1 MYQIV
6 RCPPIETVVVT
17 VTKHSDILD
26 FLGRYD
32 LGAPV
37 QHVDSLGSAGGFSGA
52 EFWRVQTPSEQ
63 WCLRKWPS
71 AHPSRDRLEWIHG
84 LLQHAWKEG
93 FTRLPLPLLDRQGAT
108 FTEQEGCFWEI
119 TPWLSGEV
127 VARFPAAPEQ
137 VVAAM
142 ESLAHFHEALVSF
155 PGTPRT
161 AQPSPGLIDRV
172 RLLQK
177 MNNSGLAEIS
187 GQLSSSSDR
196 QIMERATV
204 ILEMSRRRI
213 PPLLRE
219 LEKLTTI
226 NLSWQPCIRDIHCQ
240 HVLFVGSQVSGFI
253 DFGAMN
259 YDTVATD
266 VARLLGSMAR
276 DEPSVRQQ
284 GLDAYQRARPL
295 TVTEQGLVE
304 SFDQANVILSPLNW
318 LQWLIV
324 DGRQFDD
331 LSLVWQRLDELIERF
346 PGDC

>member
-17 VTKHSDILD
+17 VNKYADILE

-32 LGAPV
+32 LGEAV
-37 QHVDSLGSAGGFSGA
+37 QHVDSLGGAGGFSGA
-52 EFWRVQTPSEQ
+52 EFWRVQTVSGR
-63 WCLRKWPS
+63 WCLRKWPA

-93 FTRLPLPLLDRQGAT
+93 FTGLPLPLLDRQGTT
-108 FTEQEGCFWEI
+108 FTEQDGCFWEV

-127 VARFPAAPEQ
+127 VARFPAATKQ

-161 AQPSPGLIDRV
+161 AQPSPGLVDRV

-177 MNNSGLAEIS
+177 MNNGGLAEIS
-187 GQLSSSSDR
+187 RQLSSSSDR
-196 QIMERATV
+196 QVMERALI
-204 ILEMSRRRI
+204 ILEMGQDRI
-213 PPLLRE
+213 PSLLGE
-219 LEKLTTI
+219 LEKLTSI
-226 NLSWQPCIRDIHCQ
+226 NLCWQPCIRDIHYQ
-240 HVLFVGSQVSGFI
+240 HVLFVGTQVSGFI

-259 YDTVATD
+259 YDTVTAD

-276 DEPSVRQQ
+276 DDSSVRQQ
-284 GLDAYQRARPL
+284 GLLAYQKVRPL
-295 TVTEQGLVE
+295 TATERDLVE
-304 SFDQANVILSPLNW
+304 WFDRANVVLSPLNW

-346 PGDC
+346 PGHC